1 MHSCVKKHCR
11 SRANLSDFYSVHEGE
26 QNPRCGSWMKVIL
39 QDLIVGMLITNSQGI
54 QVLYDER
61 PAINSYAAKTIKHM
75 SALNTTASDEKVNSF
90 ELYVS
95 AFGIMLQE
103 LEGLSLIL
111 LATAFRL
118 SVCDK
123 MVLCS

>member
-1 MHSCVKKHCR
+1 
-11 SRANLSDFYSVHEGE
+11 
-26 QNPRCGSWMKVIL
+26 MKVIL

-123 MVLCS
+123 MVLCSWRLGEKHGQVASE